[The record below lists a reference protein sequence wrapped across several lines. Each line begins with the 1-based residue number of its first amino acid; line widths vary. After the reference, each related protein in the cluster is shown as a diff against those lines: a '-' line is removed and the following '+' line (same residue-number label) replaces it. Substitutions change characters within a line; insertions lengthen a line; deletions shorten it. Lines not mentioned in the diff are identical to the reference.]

1 MDKPEN
7 AVEIDLTE
15 PVSLTFSLKYLTNFC
30 KASGLSDTVKLCL
43 SSEVPLLVEYGLA
56 NNSYLRFYLAPK
68 VCHMCRFVSK
78 AMTNVD
84 RSATRSNCVT
94 TYVGTS
100 NMFPRIMWGD
110 HRRNAFDMHSQ
121 RQLFSLQVKRVGS
134 AKEVHSEVFRTAVAK
149 ARVPRPCPTLL
160 FRVIARGASDKEI
173 NTVHY
178 QPFAPCL
185 LLFHAFPV
193 VHTDS
198 CLLQRD
204 MASDPLIPDTRVL
217 AIASHVRAHARSY
230 IQPNRQLIRGR

>member
-100 NMFPRIMWGD
+100 NMFPRIMWGIIGAMLLTCIHSVSYLACRLSVLD
-110 HRRNAFDMHSQ
+110 QRKRCIRRCSAQRSQKQGYRGPAPPYFFASSLAELQIRKSTQYTTSLSRLVCSCFTHFLLCILIAASFNATW
-121 RQLFSLQVKRVGS
+121 LQ
-134 AKEVHSEVFRTAVAK
+134 T
-149 ARVPRPCPTLL
+149 
-160 FRVIARGASDKEI
+160 
-173 NTVHY
+173 
-178 QPFAPCL
+178 
-185 LLFHAFPV
+185 
-193 VHTDS
+193 
-198 CLLQRD
+198 
-204 MASDPLIPDTRVL
+204 
-217 AIASHVRAHARSY
+217 RSY
-230 IQPNRQLIRGR
+230 QTHESSQSRAM